1 MICTSARPL
10 APGGSSVSCLFC
22 RIASGELPAKLIHQ
36 DDTLVAFHDIHP
48 QAPVHVLIV
57 PRRHI
62 ATLNEISAEDDELV
76 GAMLRRASVIARDL
90 GIATR
95 GYRTVFNCNREA
107 GQTVFHLHLHVLGGR
122 PMHWPP
128 G

>member
-1 MICTSARPL
+1 M
-10 APGGSSVSCLFC
+10 SCLFC
-22 RIASGELPAKLIHQ
+22 RIAAGELPAKLIHE
-36 DDTLVAFHDIHP
+36 DDSLVAFHDINP

-62 ATLNEISAEDDELV
+62 ATLNDLSAEDDELV
-76 GAMLRRASVIARDL
+76 GKMLRRAAVIARDR
-90 GIATR
+90 GIAAR

-107 GQTVFHLHLHVLGGR
+107 GQTVSHIHLHVLGGR

>member
-1 MICTSARPL
+1 M
-10 APGGSSVSCLFC
+10 SCLFC
-22 RIASGELPAKLIHQ
+22 RIASGELPATLIHQ

>member
-1 MICTSARPL
+1 
-10 APGGSSVSCLFC
+10 VSCLFC

>member
-1 MICTSARPL
+1 L
-10 APGGSSVSCLFC
+10 NCLFC
-22 RIASGELPAKLIHQ
+22 RIAAGELPATLVHE
-36 DDTLVAFHDIHP
+36 DDSLVAFHDVNP

-62 ATLNEISAEDDELV
+62 GTLNDLSADDDVLV
-76 GAMLRRASVIARDL
+76 GQMLRRAAVLARDL
-90 GIATR
+90 GIAAR

>member
-1 MICTSARPL
+1 M
-10 APGGSSVSCLFC
+10 SCLFC
-22 RIASGELPAKLIHQ
+22 RIAAGELPAKLIYE
-36 DDTLVAFHDIHP
+36 DDALVAFHDITP

-62 ATLNEISAEDDELV
+62 ATLNELTAEDDELV
-76 GAMLRRASVIARDL
+76 GKMLRRAAVIARDL
-90 GIATR
+90 GIAPR

-122 PMHWPP
+122 PMRWPP

>member
-1 MICTSARPL
+1 M
-10 APGGSSVSCLFC
+10 SCLFC

>member
-1 MICTSARPL
+1 M
-10 APGGSSVSCLFC
+10 SCLFC

-95 GYRTVFNCNREA
+95 GYRTVFDCNREA